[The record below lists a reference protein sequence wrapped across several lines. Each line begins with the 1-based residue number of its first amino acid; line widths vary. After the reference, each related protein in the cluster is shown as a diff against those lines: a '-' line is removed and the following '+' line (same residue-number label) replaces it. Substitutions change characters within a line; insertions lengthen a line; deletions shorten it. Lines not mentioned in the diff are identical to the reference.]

1 MRLQA
6 EYLRILLLIR
16 SSDIETNPGPKKT
29 VLPEV
34 FSLEYN
40 GLAAHHLIK
49 LPLMEVYIATNNFD
63 IMCFYETFLESSIA
77 NGGKRINIA
86 GYSLIRADHPS
97 NTKKRG
103 VLFIIKISYL

>member
-1 MRLQA
+1 
-6 EYLRILLLIR
+6 
-16 SSDIETNPGPKKT
+16 
-29 VLPEV
+29 
-34 FSLEYN
+34 
-40 GLAAHHLIK
+40 
-49 LPLMEVYIATNNFD
+49 MEVYIATNNFD
-63 IMCFYETFLESSIA
+63 IVCLYETFLESSIA